1 MNKPIDYKTLYFD
14 LAAKFERVMEI
25 INTINIERYSQEE
38 YQDIARSITKDFL
51 EDTEHQYI
59 FDRLYGD

>member
-1 MNKPIDYKTLYFD
+1 
-14 LAAKFERVMEI
+14 MEI

-38 YQDIARSITKDFL
+38 YQDIARSIMKDFL